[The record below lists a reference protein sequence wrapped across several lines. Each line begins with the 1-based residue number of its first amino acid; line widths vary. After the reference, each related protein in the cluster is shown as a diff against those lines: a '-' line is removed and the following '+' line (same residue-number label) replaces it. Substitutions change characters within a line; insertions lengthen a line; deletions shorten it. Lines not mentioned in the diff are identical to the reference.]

1 MLSSSFR
8 ISRRLLSSRQPK
20 AGHAFAGLSGSP
32 TSASASAPSTPEV
45 RHLTSSSSRVSQSN
59 IQPHNGCCRGS
70 SRCMH
75 TTRAS
80 VDGTKND
87 HGPQDPRSPQG
98 RLPRTSMRLPHLHA
112 RNATE
117 PARWRSD
124 MIGVAHIN
132 FPCLGKRRLPN
143 GTCAREGGV
152 ATYLVPPDTG
162 TMGQMMRMW
171 WWDCWRMSAPAVIE

>member
-1 MLSSSFR
+1 MAVSSNFR

-20 AGHAFAGLSGSP
+20 AAHAFAGLSGSP
-32 TSASASAPSTPEV
+32 ASASASTSAPSTSEV
-45 RHLTSSSSRVSQSN
+45 RHLTSSSSRV
-59 IQPHNGCCRGS
+59 IQPHNGCCRRS
-70 SRCMH
+70 SRYMH
-75 TTRAS
+75 NTRAS

-87 HGPQDPRSPQG
+87 HGAQDPRSPQG
-98 RLPRTSMRLPHLHA
+98 RLPRTSIRLPHLHA

-124 MIGVAHIN
+124 VIGVAHIN
-132 FPCLGKRRLPN
+132 FPCLGKRRVPN
-143 GTCAREGGV
+143 GTCARGGGV